1 VTHAKDWTYAK
12 IPPGNT
18 PEKLEHKIIVAGD
31 GYLNI
36 WLTSFRICNV
46 RKGLKKF
53 FGTVYS
59 YISLPIIENGKAEFQ
74 SVTTPRELQKID
86 AQHLDRIIISN
97 QRLLGPIPYR
107 GGDLSLEIGLCSI
120 KEADLAG
127 PFLDLLGSISKIAGV
142 SFISASLPFVSILK
156 DGFNLLSG
164 ADSDSILEIGLK
176 TATDKP
182 ETGYFVVIRAT
193 RDQIDPETL
202 KIVDNQ
208 LVDKDGKSIADYP
221 YLVIRVEVSKKYNE
235 WFLIPDLDAAHKAVN
250 HEILSGTPDKINEAL
265 TVFHRTALACP
276 ELVTADAKS
285 IIVSEDEYVN
295 SFRTK
300 ATAKG
305 VAQPAIRELKD
316 VKIK

>member
-1 VTHAKDWTYAK
+1 MRNKFSMFLVAALIMALFFAQGCGDFAKPDEQQATVSKDSIWVTHAKDWTYAK

-36 WLTSFRICNV
+36 WLTSFRICNI

-59 YISLPIIENGKAEFQ
+59 YISLPIIDNGKAEFQ

-142 SFISASLPFVSILK
+142 SFISASLPFVSIL
-156 DGFNLLSG
+156 DFRNRPQ
-164 ADSDSILEIGLK
+164 D
-176 TATDKP
+176 
-182 ETGYFVVIRAT
+182 R
-193 RDQIDPETL
+193 
-202 KIVDNQ
+202 
-208 LVDKDGKSIADYP
+208 
-221 YLVIRVEVSKKYNE
+221 
-235 WFLIPDLDAAHKAVN
+235 
-250 HEILSGTPDKINEAL
+250 
-265 TVFHRTALACP
+265 HRQA
-276 ELVTADAKS
+276 
-285 IIVSEDEYVN
+285 
-295 SFRTK
+295 
-300 ATAKG
+300 
-305 VAQPAIRELKD
+305 
-316 VKIK
+316 